1 MVATLEL
8 DEDVL
13 GLVAEL
19 SGDPLP
25 GDGPSSEVVTVDGL
39 ERGRGAV
46 VQSMRRAFGAFVGAR
61 TPGELAVDSCLGPGG

>member
-19 SGDPLP
+19 HLGINIDPAAVTH
-25 GDGPSSEVVTVDGL
+25 PSVLMAST
-39 ERGRGAV
+39 
-46 VQSMRRAFGAFVGAR
+46 RRAFGAFVGAC
-61 TPGELAVDSCLGPGG
+61 TPGELASIPAIGPGR